1 MIEVELKRI
10 ADALEKLVVLI
21 GNPMRTVPAAAPAA
35 AGNNRR
41 ETEELNTKTEPA
53 PAVTGEVKTV
63 RSRADIKQ
71 ALDNLGISYNDRL
84 RTENLEAMLI
94 EAEKNGG
101 SAKPA
106 VAAGQPAAA
115 AEPAAKAPAKAAAPV
130 PADVQ
135 SDFFGD
141 SAPAPAKPAAKVY
154 TVNEGIELAKRLA
167 AKFGPDKAVSIIQSY
182 GAQTVTQIAEKGKLQ
197 EFCAEVLKKEKDYE
211 AKK

>member
-1 MIEVELKRI
+1 MIEVEVKRI

-21 GNPMRTVPAAAPAA
+21 GNPMRTVVALPENTGSRTAAPAA
-35 AGNNRR
+35 DAAP
-41 ETEELNTKTEPA
+41 EK

-101 SAKPA
+101 TAKPA
-106 VAAGQPAAA
+106 ITTTPAAA
-115 AEPAAKAPAKAAAPV
+115 AADKAPVKAAAPV

-135 SDFFGD
+135 ADFFGD
-141 SAPAPAKPAAKVY
+141 TAPAPAKPAAKAF